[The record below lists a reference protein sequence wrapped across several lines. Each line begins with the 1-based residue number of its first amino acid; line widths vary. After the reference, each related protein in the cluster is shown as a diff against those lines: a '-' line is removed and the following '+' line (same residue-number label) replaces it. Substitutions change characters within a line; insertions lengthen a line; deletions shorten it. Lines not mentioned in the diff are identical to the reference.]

1 MTNKQRQANIHKR
14 IYMKTLKIVKIAF
27 VASVLSIISLSVNA
41 QTRYFDERYI
51 YTQAQLNPQLIN
63 PGAIGSTMDQQILIN
78 YRNKWAGIDGS
89 PKTVTLSYNG
99 AVGNRL
105 GVGVNII
112 SDRYGSL
119 ETTKAAFGVSYTIK
133 SETNQIG
140 FGLSTEY
147 IKHGLSGFGNS
158 DPLDPLIALG
168 LTGAEF
174 FDASFGL
181 YGTYMGR
188 LTYGL
193 SLPSLVSSR
202 ISETNIETPDR
213 DLGFILQVGYKMDVQ
228 TDITITPSIIA
239 KKLAF
244 VPTHVDLNLN
254 FGFLQDKLIGG
265 VSYTLGADK
274 RLGFLIGTK
283 IEKLNF
289 YYSYNTSSNLIQDY
303 NNGSHELTLGIN
315 FGKKK

>member
-1 MTNKQRQANIHKR
+1 MKALNIIKLVV
-14 IYMKTLKIVKIAF
+14 IPAFLIAISVGVK
-27 VASVLSIISLSVNA
+27 A
-41 QTRYFDERYI
+41 QSRYFDERYI

-63 PGAIGSTMDQQILIN
+63 PGAIGSTMQHQILLN
-78 YRNKWAGIDGS
+78 YRNKWAGIDGA
-89 PKTVTLSYNG
+89 PKTITLSYNG

-105 GVGVNII
+105 GIGVNVV
-112 SDRYGSL
+112 SDRYGVL
-119 ETTKAAFGVSYTIK
+119 ETTKGAFGLSYTIK
-133 SETNQIG
+133 SETNQVG
-140 FGLSTEY
+140 FGFSAEY
-147 IKHGLSGFGNS
+147 IKHGLSGYGNA
-158 DPLDPLIALG
+158 DPLDPLFAAG
-168 LTGAEF
+168 LAGAEY
-174 FDASFGL
+174 FDASFGV
-181 YGTYMGR
+181 YGIFMDK

-202 ISETNIETPDR
+202 ISDTDVTLPEREV
-213 DLGFILQVGYKMDVQ
+213 GFILQLGYKLDVQ
-228 TDITITPSIIA
+228 TDITMTPNIIV
-239 KKLAF
+239 KKLAN

-303 NNGSHELTLGIN
+303 NNGSHELTLGVN
-315 FGKKK
+315 FGGKK